1 MDIITIHS
9 VWTVVLFISFIGIF
23 FWAYSKRRKSEFNEA
38 ANLVFAD
45 EDKDL
50 HTRENDRS
58 QEV

>member
-9 VWTVVLFISFIGIF
+9 VWTVVLFISFIGVF
-23 FWAYSKRRKSEFNEA
+23 FWAYSKRRKSDFNEA

-50 HTRENDRS
+50 ITRENDRS
-58 QEV
+58 QEA

>member
-50 HTRENDRS
+50 LTRENDRS
-58 QEV
+58 QEA